1 MDDLLLIGLVTAPFG
16 VRGLLKVKAFT
27 DRPDHIARH
36 ARTVY
41 LKVEAQFAPYQ
52 LGQLYEHKPGI
63 LVMALRGVH
72 DRDQADALR
81 GAEIYVRSADAA
93 PLEEGEY
100 FLHQLV
106 GLNVTTVDGEQ
117 VGTVREVLS
126 SGAGETLL
134 ITRSGQPD
142 AMVPMVRAFIAHLDL
157 VAHQVVIRPI
167 EGLLA

>member
-1 MDDLLLIGLVTAPFG
+1 MDDLLLVGLVAAPFG

-27 DRPDHIARH
+27 DRPDYIARH
-36 ARTVY
+36 ARTIY
-41 LKVEAQFAPYQ
+41 LKIEDRLAPYP
-52 LGQLYEHKPGI
+52 LAQLYEHKPGI
-63 LVMALRGVH
+63 LIMALRGVQ

-81 GAEIYVRSADAA
+81 GAELYVQSSDAA

-117 VGTVREVLS
+117 VGAVREVLS

-134 ITRSGQPD
+134 ITRPGQPD

-157 VAHQVVIRPI
+157 EAHQVVIRPI

>member
-1 MDDLLLIGLVTAPFG
+1 MDDLLLVGLVAAPFG

-36 ARTVY
+36 ARTIY
-41 LKVEAQFAPYQ
+41 LKIEDQLDPY
-52 LGQLYEHKPGI
+52 LLAQLYEHKPGI
-63 LVMALRGVH
+63 LIMALRGVQ

-81 GAEIYVRSADAA
+81 GAELYVQSSDAA

-106 GLNVTTVDGEQ
+106 GLNVTTVAGEQ

-134 ITRSGQPD
+134 ITRPGQSD

-157 VAHQVVIRPI
+157 EARQVVIRPI